1 MNLTLTGN
9 VISALMF
16 PLLLYYAIS
25 AVKSREFEKPQ
36 TWAVLA
42 ALFMSVRGIYST
54 AVYFNIIQFYL
65 FVDELLNT
73 LAVVSVIP
81 MLLTVRR
88 KGMTNKSEG
97 ETFRDYNQSDHENK
111 RKLIF

>member
-1 MNLTLTGN
+1 MDLTLAGD

-16 PLLLYYAIS
+16 PLLLYYSIS

-54 AVYFNIIQFYL
+54 AVYFGILQFHL

-73 LAVVSVIP
+73 LAVVSVIL

-88 KGMTNKSEG
+88 NRMSNKSGG
-97 ETFRDYNQSDHENK
+97 ETFRDYTQSDHENK